1 MGSTAR
7 VSSPAFCGAAAAVC
21 GVWAGKKRESE
32 GKRSRRAPWFWCA
45 REKGAAGSVLAGPRR
60 RRGGSREEVLGSVA
74 CMHQASGAAWVAT
87 GTFQATCGGQ
97 RNARGGPGAT
107 QSGGRRGDAPAT
119 AETEASGVAWVATG
133 TFQATCGG
141 YQASRRWPAGRS
153 TAAGAAPLSAGGEN
167 RASRLGKGIKDLSAI
182 SKNSRDPTV
191 KPR

>member
-1 MGSTAR
+1 MRDWREERVGELRGVEAKLDVGPIWAERLWNGGATAAL
-7 VSSPAFCGAAAAVC
+7 SSPAFGGAAAAVC
-21 GVWAGKKRESE
+21 GVWAGKERESE

-60 RRGGSREEVLGSVA
+60 RRGGSREEVLGGVA

-119 AETEASGVAWVATG
+119 AETEG
-133 TFQATCGG
+133 Q
-141 YQASRRWPAGRS
+141 
-153 TAAGAAPLSAGGEN
+153 AGGGRQGPKRN
-167 RASRLGKGIKDLSAI
+167 FQKF
-182 SKNSRDPTV
+182 
-191 KPR
+191 